1 VDLPL
6 IILMFIRF
14 SRSDK
19 REARGFDDLTDEQ
32 LEELNAQ
39 HLRGR

>member
-1 VDLPL
+1 
-6 IILMFIRF
+6 MFIRF

-19 REARGFDDLTDEQ
+19 REARGFDELTDAQ

-39 HLRGR
+39 HLNRR